1 MLYIFFH
8 ISEVAIVMAGVI
20 IVATA
25 LQYHFR
31 TAFVISLGF
40 SSIVAWA
47 CFNTWPKEVAAINSL
62 LDYDTFDSSVG
73 RQTGNLFI
81 DLLFLYFF
89 VTLKGVCAQ
98 HMFVV
103 LFLCNHITRSN
114 SSFVNITYFSHYRA
128 GKGFQRLGRPD

>member
-40 SSIVAWA
+40 CSIVAWA

-62 LDYDTFDSSVG
+62 LDYDTFGSSVG
-73 RQTGNLFI
+73 KQTGNLFI
-81 DLLFLYFF
+81 DLFFLYF
-89 VTLKGVCAQ
+89 VTLKGICAQ
-98 HMFVV
+98 HTYDAFFSNS
-103 LFLCNHITRSN
+103 LFFCYHITTSN
-114 SSFVNITYFSHYRA
+114 SSFLNTSYFSHCRV
-128 GKGFQRLGRPD
+128 G